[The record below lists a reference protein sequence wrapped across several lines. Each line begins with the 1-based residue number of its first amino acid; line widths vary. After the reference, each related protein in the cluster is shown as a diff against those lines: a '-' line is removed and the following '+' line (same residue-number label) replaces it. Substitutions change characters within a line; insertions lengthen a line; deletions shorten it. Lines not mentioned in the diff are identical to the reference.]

1 VYTAWTEKH
10 KPRTISEV
18 VGNEEATQKL
28 INWINSWNKGIP
40 KKRAAFLYGPPGIGK
55 TVAVE
60 ALASDLKMELVE
72 KNASD
77 HRTAEAVQRFAG
89 LASQYATL
97 FGGKRM
103 ILFDE
108 LDGITGTEDR
118 GGVRA
123 VIEAIKTAR
132 CPVVIIANN
141 AYDPR
146 FSTLRKYCLLIE
158 FKKPTILQ
166 VMKRLKEVCAS
177 EGIMADE
184 SALRLIA
191 ERSGRDVR
199 SAINDLQ
206 ALAQGRR
213 ILTYENMTWLA
224 ERDRKEAIFQV
235 LRSIFYARD
244 CEEAKRAIDAAD
256 VDPDM
261 LFQWVYENAPYQ
273 LTDPRDLTKAMEAL
287 AKADVYRGRIR
298 ATQDW
303 KLLRYMLDL
312 MTAGVAMSRQRT
324 KPSGWVPFRF
334 PERVRWLAH
343 TKQERQMQSL
353 IGMKIRRRMHVS
365 SVRAVK
371 EILPYIRVIFEDNTE
386 MAAGIAKWL
395 DLDEDM
401 IRYIA
406 GSEGQVKAIVKNL
419 GGQV

>member
-1 VYTAWTEKH
+1 VYAAWTVKH

-18 VGNEEATQKL
+18 VGNEEAFQKL
-28 INWINSWNKGIP
+28 VSWINSWNKGIP
-40 KKRAAFLYGPPGIGK
+40 KKRAAFLYGPPGVGK

-60 ALASDLKMELVE
+60 ALAHDLKMELVE

-77 HRTAEAVQRFAG
+77 YRTAEAVKRFAG

-97 FGGKRM
+97 FGDKRM
-103 ILFDE
+103 ILLDE
-108 LDGITGTEDR
+108 LDGITGTADR
-118 GGVRA
+118 GGVRE
-123 VIEAIKTAR
+123 VIETIKNAR
-132 CPVVIIANN
+132 CPVVLIANN

-146 FSTLRKYCLLIE
+146 FSTLRKYCLLVE

-166 VMKRLKEVCAS
+166 VMKHLKKVCAI
-177 EGIMADE
+177 EEIMADE
-184 SALRLIA
+184 RALRLIA

-199 SAINDLQ
+199 SAVNDLQ

-213 ILTYENMTWLA
+213 QLAYEDVAWLA
-224 ERDRKEAIFQV
+224 ERDRKEVIFNV
-235 LRSIFYARD
+235 LRTIFYARD
-244 CEEAKRAIDAAD
+244 CAEAKRAIDTAD

-273 LTDPRDLTKAMEAL
+273 LTDARDLAKAMEAL
-287 AKADVYRGRIR
+287 ARADVYRGRIR

-303 KLLRYMLDL
+303 ALLRYVFDL
-312 MTAGVAMSRQRT
+312 MTAGVALSRQRT

-334 PERVRWLAH
+334 PERVRWLARS
-343 TKQERQMQSL
+343 KQEREMQKL

-365 SVRAVK
+365 SVQAAK
-371 EILPYIRVIFEDNTE
+371 EILPYIRVIFEDNAE

-406 GSEGQVKAIVKNL
+406 GNESQVKAIIKNL
-419 GGQV
+419 GS